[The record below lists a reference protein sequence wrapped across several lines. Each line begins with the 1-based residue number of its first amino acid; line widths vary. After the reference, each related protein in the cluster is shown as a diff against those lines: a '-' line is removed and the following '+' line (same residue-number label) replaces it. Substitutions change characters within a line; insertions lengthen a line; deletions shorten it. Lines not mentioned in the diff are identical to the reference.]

1 MLEISLLLLRR
12 QGFWGPVGERLNFLK
27 PSKARMSLQ
36 NWDCRP
42 YASSLQIPRQYR
54 MICIMWIERQFEEL
68 LRKSAETRPVV
79 VLTGPRQTGKTSL
92 VRRIFPSH
100 AYVSLDLPS
109 EAAQAEED
117 PIAFLRRH
125 GDRLIVDEVQYAPAL
140 FRHLKRVVDENREQM
155 GQFILTGSQ
164 PFQLMHGV
172 SESLA
177 GRADILRLDGLSYRE
192 IRADKHPLA
201 VEAFVLR
208 GGFPE
213 LYERPEIETSSF
225 YRSYVATYLERDL
238 RMQLQVGNLRDFERF
253 LRACALRTSQ
263 LLNRAELARD
273 VGISPTTAGQWLG
286 VLEQS
291 GIITL
296 LEPWFSNATKSL
308 IKTPKLHFN
317 DGGLCAFLM
326 GMQTLEDLLSSPL
339 AGALW
344 ETCVFTEIRKALAAN
359 PRWQLAFWRDRTKE
373 ADFLFHR
380 AGRFMLAD
388 AKWSENPTSG
398 GRLPL
403 VRKEIHGPPPT
414 AIISRVANPFP
425 LKDGTEALPLLE
437 LADLL
442 AQ

>member
-1 MLEISLLLLRR
+1 
-12 QGFWGPVGERLNFLK
+12 
-27 PSKARMSLQ
+27 
-36 NWDCRP
+36 
-42 YASSLQIPRQYR
+42 
-54 MICIMWIERQFEEL
+54 MWIRRQFEDI

-92 VRRIFPSH
+92 VRRLFPGH

-109 EAAQAEED
+109 EAAQAEGD
-117 PIAFLRRH
+117 PIAFLQRH
-125 GDRLIVDEVQYAPAL
+125 GERLIVDEVQYAPAL
-140 FRHLKRVVDENREQM
+140 FRNLKRVVDEHRDQM
-155 GQFILTGSQ
+155 GRFILTGSQ
-164 PFQLMHGV
+164 PFQHMLGV

-177 GRADILRLDGLSYRE
+177 GRADILHLDGLSYGE
-192 IRADKHPLA
+192 IHADAQRLP

-213 LYERPEIETSSF
+213 LHERPDLDAASF

-273 VGISPTTAGQWLG
+273 VGISPTTAGQWLSA
-286 VLEQS
+286 LEQS

-308 IKTPKLHFN
+308 VKTPKLHFN
-317 DGGLCAFLM
+317 DSGLCAFLM
-326 GMQTLEDLLSSPL
+326 GMQNLDDLLSSPL

-359 PRWQLAFWRDRTKE
+359 PRWQLAFWRDRSKE

-388 AKWSENPTSG
+388 AKWSENPSSG

-403 VRKEIHGPPPT
+403 VRKEMAGELST

-425 LKDGTEALPLLE
+425 LKDGTEALPLLQISDF
-437 LADLL
+437 LTK
-442 AQ
+442 